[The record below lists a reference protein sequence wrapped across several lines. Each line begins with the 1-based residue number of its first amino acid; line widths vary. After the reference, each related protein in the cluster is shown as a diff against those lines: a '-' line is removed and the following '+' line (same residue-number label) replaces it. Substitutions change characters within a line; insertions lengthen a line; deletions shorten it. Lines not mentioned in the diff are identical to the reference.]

1 VCSSCAGKVI
11 MGAVDQEDQSFL
23 ESGQI
28 GDGFVLTCVV

>member
-1 VCSSCAGKVI
+1 